1 MMLNLQ
7 ELVTLKHLNL
17 PIILVIMNNN
27 GYASI
32 RNTQKNYFE
41 SRYVGS
47 GRDSGLLIPDFIELS
62 KSVGI
67 DCTRVTDIDELTPA
81 LLLSDRPRM
90 VEVVLEENEVLAPK
104 VSALPQS
111 DGSMLSMPLEDM
123 SPLLPR
129 DVLRQEMLI
138 PLHPFSEKVHG

>member
-1 MMLNLQ
+1 
-7 ELVTLKHLNL
+7 
-17 PIILVIMNNN
+17 MNNN

-32 RNTQKNYFE
+32 RNTQKNYFNG
-41 SRYVGS
+41 RYVGS

-62 KSVGI
+62 KSIGI
-67 DCTRVTDIDELTPA
+67 DCTRVTDIDELTPS
-81 LLLSDRPRM
+81 LLLSDRPRI

-138 PLHPFSEKVHG
+138 PLHPFSEKVHD